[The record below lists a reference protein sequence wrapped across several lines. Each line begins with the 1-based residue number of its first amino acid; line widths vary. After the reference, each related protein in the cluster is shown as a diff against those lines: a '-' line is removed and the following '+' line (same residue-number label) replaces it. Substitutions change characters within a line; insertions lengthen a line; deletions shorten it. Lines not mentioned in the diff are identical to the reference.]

1 MAWKLKKE
9 WEGKV
14 LHGLDELDSKIL
26 ELLKKDEII
35 LKYFIVE

>member
-1 MAWKLKKE
+1 MLKLKSE
-9 WEGKV
+9 YEGKV

-35 LKYFIVE
+35 LKYFTVE